1 MQKRHQLVLMA
12 FMAIFICYMDRVA
25 ISVAIIPMVET
36 YGWDMST
43 QGLIL
48 SSFFVGYLLTQ
59 IVGGRLADRYGGK
72 VVLGFGVFIWSLF
85 TLVAPPAAV
94 LGITVLII
102 ARILMGMGEAV
113 TSCDLCAL
121 CALDTG

>member
-12 FMAIFICYMDRVA
+12 FMAIFICYMDTVA

-43 QGLIL
+43 QGLVL

-59 IVGGRLADRYGGK
+59 IVGGRLADRYGGCP
-72 VVLGFGVFIWSLF
+72 
-85 TLVAPPAAV
+85 PPAFNRQI
-94 LGITVLII
+94 GCIK
-102 ARILMGMGEAV
+102 
-113 TSCDLCAL
+113 
-121 CALDTG
+121 